1 MGDSSSKKRIDSASR
16 MIKASPQTIYQAF
29 TDPKAWVSWLPPE
42 GMSGQIDTFDACE
55 GGTYRMVL
63 TYNGTDQV
71 NLGKSSEGT
80 DIVQGK
86 FLALVPNKKIVQCF
100 EFESEDP
107 AYGGLMTMTWTLTA
121 LAEGTD
127 VTIVCEDV
135 PEGIRQEDHE
145 EGLNSTLENLA
156 VFTE

>member
-1 MGDSSSKKRIDSASR
+1 MADSSSKKRIDSASR
-16 MIKASPQTIYQAF
+16 MIKASPQTIYWAF
-29 TDPKAWVSWLPPE
+29 INPEALVSWLPPE
-42 GMSGQIDTFDACE
+42 GMSGQIDTFDARE

-63 TYNGTDQV
+63 AYNETNHA

-80 DIVQGK
+80 
-86 FLALVPNKKIVQCF
+86 
-100 EFESEDP
+100 E
-107 AYGGLMTMTWTLTA
+107 
-121 LAEGTD
+121 

-145 EGLNSTLENLA
+145 AGLNSTLENLA